1 MPNKTRQAK
10 PKTVGI
16 TCILARPIH
25 ELNVGAAARACA
37 NFGAELRLV
46 KPTCKIGFQTR
57 LYAKHAWPLV
67 KNAPVF
73 KELLAAIK
81 GFDLVI
87 ATTGVPS
94 RFRSAE
100 FKNCV
105 AAAAAASKAKKAGAK
120 SVALVFGSEDA
131 GLTQEEIAAC
141 DFCAFIPT
149 NAEYAV
155 MNLSHAVAVTLYEFR
170 RAESE
175 ASKSQGNATGIYKA
189 ASPEK
194 RKALA
199 SLFQEIVERTPGVR
213 DKKKVG
219 LAFKR
224 VLERA
229 CVAQDEAQA
238 LFAEFGELA
247 KANKAK
253 K

>member
-1 MPNKTRQAK
+1 MLVRS
-10 PKTVGI
+10 
-16 TCILARPIH
+16 IH

-37 NFGAELRLV
+37 NFGASLRFV
-46 KPTCKIGFQTR
+46 KPQCKIGFQTR
-57 LYAKHAWPLV
+57 LYAKHAWPLA

-73 KELLAAIK
+73 NELAQAIK

-87 ATTGVPS
+87 ATTGVPA
-94 RFRSAE
+94 RFHSAE

-105 AAAAAASKAKKAGAK
+105 TAAQAAAKAKKSGVK
-120 SVALVFGSEDA
+120 SVALVFGSEDV
-131 GLTQEEIAAC
+131 GLTQNEIAQC
-141 DFCAFIPT
+141 DFTAFVPT
-149 NAEYAV
+149 HADYAV

-170 RAESE
+170 RKENENQADE
-175 ASKSQGNATGIYKA
+175 NRLYKA

-199 SLFQEIVERTPGVR
+199 SLFTRIVGKTKGVR
-213 DKKKVG
+213 DKKKVS

-229 CVAQDEAQA
+229 VVAQDEAQA

-247 KANKAK
+247 KK

>member
-1 MPNKTRQAK
+1 MPKKTASKKLAK
-10 PKTVGI
+10 TNSANQPALE
-16 TCILARPIH
+16 LACVLVRPIH
-25 ELNVGAAARACA
+25 ELNVGSAARACT
-37 NFGAELRLV
+37 NFGAKMVLVNPQCEL
-46 KPTCKIGFQTR
+46 GFQTR

-67 KNAPVF
+67 KNAPIF
-73 KELLAAIK
+73 NELSQAIK

-100 FKNCV
+100 FKNCIT
-105 AAAAAASKAKKAGAK
+105 AAAAALKAKKSGVK
-120 SVALVFGSEDA
+120 SAALVFGPEDA
-131 GLTQEEIAAC
+131 GLSQSEIAEC

-149 NAEYAV
+149 QAHYAV
-155 MNLSHAVAVTLYEFR
+155 MNLSHAVAVMLYEFR
-170 RAESE
+170 REES
-175 ASKSQGNATGIYKA
+175 QATKIYSA

-199 SLFQEIVERTPGVR
+199 SLFEEIAKKTPGVR
-213 DKKKVG
+213 DKKKVS

-247 KANKAK
+247 KK
-253 K
+253 